1 MRMCDRRLRFA
12 GALLASAVGLCGCAG
27 RGREAATQPNE
38 CASCHMPE
46 YLAVEKPPHAG
57 VRPTE
62 CNVCHAQSG
71 WSPAFF
77 KHPWPLEG
85 AHAKATCGECHRGQP
100 PAYEGTSALCVS
112 CHERDFEDSDF
123 PGHPRF
129 AKTCENCH
137 STTAWT
143 PAKRPVEQAGGG
155 AGEGNEATSKA
166 HEPAH
171 RAAKHAATAES
182 HAITSRAIAPREPA
196 SAEPV
201 NATPPAP
208 AEPAGAPAEPQQVR
222 HPEQRFPIQ
231 SGAHAGIACRTCHDQ
246 GGAMGRDN
254 TDCVQCHARTK
265 FDRIHEG
272 VRGYP
277 DGAAPLNFCLRCH
290 ASGSARGR

>member
-1 MRMCDRRLRFA
+1 
-12 GALLASAVGLCGCAG
+12 
-27 RGREAATQPNE
+27 
-38 CASCHMPE
+38 MPE
-46 YLAVEKPPHAG
+46 YLAVKKPLHAG

-85 AHAKATCGECHRGQP
+85 AHAKARCGDCHRGQP
-100 PAYEGTSALCVS
+100 PAYEGTSAQCVS
-112 CHERDFEDSDF
+112 CHARDFERSDF
-123 PGHPRF
+123 PGHARF

-143 PAKRPVEQAGGG
+143 PAKQPAEAEAGAAGEGGG
-155 AGEGNEATSKA
+155 AMSKLRKPTHPATK
-166 HEPAH
+166 
-171 RAAKHAATAES
+171 RRGTVES
-182 HAITSRAIAPREPA
+182 HP
-196 SAEPV
+196 PV
-201 NATPPAP
+201 ENSVPAP
-208 AEPAGAPAEPQQVR
+208 R

-231 SGAHAGIACRTCHDQ
+231 SGAHAGIACKTCHDQ
-246 GGAMGRDN
+246 GGEMGRDD
-254 TDCVQCHARTK
+254 TDCVQCHARAK

-290 ASGSARGR
+290 TTGRARGR